1 LEVKTGETFAIW
13 KKGELFPKPIHF
25 HIIDLVMKIGKL
37 ISSRDGGGAAGATN
51 KMISPLILNDD
62 ETQTTSDRI
71 EILLERENRSSISKR
86 QEKEPSTGDFRL
98 HGSSGVEVV
107 TVPVAPILSSDTS
120 FTLSKTFG
128 DESMIAETYTEHL
141 CIVGSTQNEDG
152 PGCDGIDEHHSVN
165 RERIEMALDA
175 DKEPLYKKLW
185 GFVPITPRG
194 LRQQE
199 LNVVIDEETSP
210 QENFLL
216 NESSPMTK
224 VLAEFQGQPTG
235 DSSSRTTSE
244 RNDFEETESMKDTTA
259 ATDTPQKPLMPGE
272 VSSSPAN
279 EISPR
284 FIGRTMNLHSSVPMS
299 TEIDSVPTYD
309 TRMGIIKE
317 QFEATIES
325 SYVAKGKK
333 WKSVAFGL
341 GLSNPHNSIK
351 GNLKSILRLRAS
363 EPKRTGSSASS
374 DSCGPKADNEN
385 SATEGM
391 STSTGPMVEFKPK
404 EGSIWPRRRVPSF
417 TRPYSD
423 RGSVQEGVELV
434 KQAFGSRQ
442 HSFLRSIT
450 FDEEQ
455 VGQRRTAERISNWIP
470 LRRSR
475 SEIIKTNL
483 KEEIEGDALEPNEN
497 HSEELAM
504 LKKSSSSVIYRQ
516 DDLKKTNGDVPH
528 QMAGSDVAKPSDS
541 IEKDGSMIVKEYFL
555 PMDHDGI
562 DSFAN
567 SSIPQPTSV
576 LGEST
581 IANME
586 TLKVLPCP
594 VVQSAPFRAPS
605 KLCRKS
611 STTVTVVRVPN
622 GSSAHQ
628 YYRHVSSSEEKKA
641 GGMHRLGKAM
651 ATGESTEIERQ
662 IQEVAKA
669 RMRPDQS
676 LQDALEELEVELLE
690 ARSGKS
696 REIRDAMFRRIRN
709 QTQRRIIERGG
720 AEEPSLAEFH

>member
-1 LEVKTGETFAIW
+1 LERRGREP
-13 KKGELFPKPIHF
+13 FPKPIHL
-25 HIIDLVMKIGKL
+25 HIVDFVMKIVKL
-37 ISSRDGGGAAGATN
+37 IASRDGGGAAGATN
-51 KMISPLILNDD
+51 KKISPSPPLVLNDV
-62 ETQTTSDRI
+62 ETQTTSHRI
-71 EILLERENRSSISKR
+71 EILLERENQSSISKR
-86 QEKEPSTGDFRL
+86 EEKESSTGDFRL

-128 DESMIAETYTEHL
+128 DESMIAEAHIEHL
-141 CIVGSTQNEDG
+141 CIVGSIQNEDSAG
-152 PGCDGIDEHHSVN
+152 RDGADEHHSVN

-194 LRQQE
+194 SRPQE
-199 LNVVIDEETSP
+199 LNVVIDEKTSP
-210 QENFLL
+210 QDVSL
-216 NESSPMTK
+216 NENAQMTK
-224 VLAEFQGQPTG
+224 VLAEFQGQSTE

-244 RNDFEETESMKDTTA
+244 RNDSIKDTATA
-259 ATDTPQKPLMPGE
+259 IDTAQTPLMPGD
-272 VSSSPAN
+272 VSSLPSS

-284 FIGRTMNLHSSVPMS
+284 FIGRIMNMTSSVPMA

-309 TRMGIIKE
+309 TRMGIMKE

-325 SYVAKGKK
+325 SYVAKGNK

-351 GNLKSILRLRAS
+351 GNLKSILRMRAS
-363 EPKRTGSSASS
+363 EQKTTGSSTSS

-385 SATEGM
+385 SATEG
-391 STSTGPMVEFKPK
+391 TNPSTGPMVEFKPK
-404 EGSIWPRRRVPSF
+404 EGSIWPRRRMPSF

-434 KQAFGSRQ
+434 KHAFGSRQ

-455 VGQRRTAERISNWIP
+455 IGQRRATERIGNWIP

-483 KEEIEGDALEPNEN
+483 VEESEGDALEPNEN
-497 HSEELAM
+497 HCDEFAM
-504 LKKSSSSVIYRQ
+504 LKESSSAVIYRQ
-516 DDLKKTNGDVPH
+516 TDLTKANGGVPH
-528 QMAGSDVAKPSDS
+528 QWARSDVAKPIDS
-541 IEKDGSMIVKEYFL
+541 IVKDGSMIVQEYFL
-555 PMDHDGI
+555 PMDHDAI
-562 DSFAN
+562 DSYKH
-567 SSIPQPTSV
+567 SSTTMTMPTSV

-581 IANME
+581 AANMDL
-586 TLKVLPCP
+586 LKVLPCP
-594 VVQSAPFRAPS
+594 VVQSVPLKTPN
-605 KLCRKS
+605 KLRRKS
-611 STTVTVVRVPN
+611 STTVKVDRVPS
-622 GSSAHQ
+622 GSSTHQ
-628 YYRHVSSSEEKKA
+628 YYRHVSSGEEKKA
-641 GGMHRLGKAM
+641 GGMLRLGKAL
-651 ATGESTEIERQ
+651 ATGESAEIERQ

-690 ARSGKS
+690 ARNGKS

-709 QTQRRIIERGG
+709 QTQRRIIDRGG
-720 AEEPSLAEFH
+720 TNEPSQPEFH